1 MVEFSSWFKLQI
13 KSYCFL
19 FIVINNKIYVYISM
33 RNVDIPPTNDI
44 AELVLIV
51 LIPLIP
57 LIILNLFL

>member
-1 MVEFSSWFKLQI
+1 
-13 KSYCFL
+13 
-19 FIVINNKIYVYISM
+19 M